1 MRPLGV
7 KLASRNIFGS
17 KVVNRGMKLGAKAL
31 GYVGDL
37 ALPASFLAPE
47 VAPVLEA
54 AKLASIGLG
63 MSRRA
68 ITGRK

>member
-17 KVVNRGMKLGAKAL
+17 KVVNRGFKLGTKAL

-37 ALPASFLAPE
+37 ALPASILAPE